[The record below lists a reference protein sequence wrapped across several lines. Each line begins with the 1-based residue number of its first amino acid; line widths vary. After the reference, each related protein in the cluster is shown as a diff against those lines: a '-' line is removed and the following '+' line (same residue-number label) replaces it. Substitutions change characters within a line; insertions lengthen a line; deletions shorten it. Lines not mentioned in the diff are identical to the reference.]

1 MSDRSS
7 GSRSSGS
14 RSSGSRSS
22 GSRSSGRS
30 SSGRSSSGSSKSEV
44 IINFADK
51 INELIFLVKQLNIS
65 NKDVKD
71 NIIIEGI
78 LKKDYLIELRNI
90 EKEYKEMKKYI
101 NSEKAKQKINAK
113 LHGQKYFD
121 RFANKSQQQIF
132 DEYKAMK
139 EEQINEQ
146 KFNEEKKMRQK
157 EEREEERKRYREE
170 REREKEELKQR
181 FADIKLQAKK
191 EKEERKRKKLEL
203 LGLDNSDPLLKSLS
217 LSSSSSSSSI
227 RRNNLPR

>member
-1 MSDRSS
+1 MSD
-7 GSRSSGS
+7 
-14 RSSGSRSS
+14 
-22 GSRSSGRS
+22 RSSGRS
-30 SSGRSSSGSSKSEV
+30 SSGRSSSGRSSSGRSSSGRSSSKSEV

-101 NSEKAKQKINAK
+101 NSEKAKQKRNAK

-146 KFNEEKKMRQK
+146 KFNEEKKRRQK

-170 REREKEELKQR
+170 REREKEELKKR

-217 LSSSSSSSSI
+217 LSSSSSSSSSI
-227 RRNNLPR
+227 RRNNLRR

>member
-1 MSDRSS
+1 MSDRGS
-7 GSRSSGS
+7 GSSRSGS
-14 RSSGSRSS
+14 SRSGSSRS
-22 GSRSSGRS
+22 GSSRSGS
-30 SSGRSSSGSSKSEV
+30 SRSGSSKSEV

-101 NSEKAKQKINAK
+101 NREKAKQKSNAK

-139 EEQINEQ
+139 EKQKNEQ
-146 KFNEEKKMRQK
+146 KFNEEKKKRQK
-157 EEREEERKRYREE
+157 EEREEENQRYREE

-191 EKEERKRKKLEL
+191 EKEEQKRRRLEL
-203 LGLDNSDPLLKSLS
+203 LGIDNNDPLFKS

-227 RRNNLPR
+227 RRNNIHR

>member
-1 MSDRSS
+1 MSDRGSGSRSSLSS
-7 GSRSSGS
+7 GSRSS
-14 RSSGSRSS
+14 
-22 GSRSSGRS
+22 
-30 SSGRSSSGSSKSEV
+30 KSEV
-44 IINFADK
+44 IKNFADK
-51 INELIFLVKQLNIS
+51 INVSIVLLKQLNIS

-78 LKKDYLIELRNI
+78 LKEHYLIELRNI

-101 NSEKAKQKINAK
+101 NSEKAKQKRNAK
-113 LHGQKYFD
+113 SHGQKYFD
-121 RFANKSQQQIF
+121 RFANKSPQQIF

-157 EEREEERKRYREE
+157 EEREEENQRYKEK
-170 REREKEELKQR
+170 REREKEEQKQR

-191 EKEERKRKKLEL
+191 EKEERKKRKLKL
-203 LGLDNSDPLLKSLS
+203 LGLDNSYPLLKS

-227 RRNNLPR
+227 RRNNLRR